1 MSIRKEKHNTSP
13 LVGSTLI
20 PLALP
25 VIEQP
30 TGLIIDDTLRGKL
43 RAPLEYRRT
52 RGKIAKADGE
62 KYPRDQYHIVK
73 YCSESG

>member
-1 MSIRKEKHNTSP
+1 
-13 LVGSTLI
+13 
-20 PLALP
+20 

-62 KYPRDQYHIVK
+62 KYSRDQYHIVK
-73 YCSESG
+73 Y